1 MLGAWAELTGKRSR
15 VNRLESL
22 DFDEAEEDV
31 IRETARLPPE
41 KRSALLRRKAALTW
55 AMVVVMGIIIG
66 SIARAVLY
74 LAHVLGTGKWQR
86 VDSLTNS
93 GRFVEAWLTLLGI
106 CFGLSLFSGLLVVWA
121 PKSAGSGIPHVKA
134 YLNGI
139 NLHETLE
146 IKTLVA
152 KVIGISC
159 CVACGIPV
167 GREGPMVH
175 AGAII
180 AAFLARKSGHML
192 WLCQPS
198 QTRDQMRKLSFNND
212 HDRRIFI
219 SMGAAAGVAAAF
231 NAPIGGILFSLE
243 EVSSYWDQQLTWT
256 TFIAAAVSAF
266 TVNFWNVDGAARHL
280 IPSLEH
286 HGGSVSVSGTA
297 RQVTASAY
305 AVWELLP
312 IVLVGA
318 VCGLLGATFNTLNK
332 WLTICR
338 KRWYGN
344 TWKTPYLKMA
354 EAVLSVSLVVSLFYW
369 VPFAFPCRPLDDLP
383 FDLADA
389 IPVDISWVAH
399 QCRQPDAA
407 RTPTAG
413 AAPSPVGESPVGSN
427 GEVNEMATLL
437 LQTQE
442 DALKQLFSRGTS
454 TYFSLST
461 LACFTVLYFFCAI
474 FIYGIALPS
483 GLFVPCMLIGAAVG
497 RLTGELL
504 KAGYAGETFGMS
516 RVSPGVYAL
525 VGAAGMLG
533 GVTRMTIS
541 LTVIVV
547 ELSNDI
553 NLLLPIMLAIL
564 SSKLVGDRF
573 TISLYDIHIEL
584 GGAALL
590 RSTATST
597 ADALN
602 WMRSARSI
610 MATNVQVL
618 HETETTVGLVREMLR
633 STTHSGFP
641 VASTAV
647 DADGG
652 SADADGHRAEGR
664 ASKHCFAGLITRSK
678 LTQLLEHKV
687 QMRQM
692 SVGEVAAVP
701 ADEGK
706 RAASRPKLS
715 LRSRSV
721 SLNLLDDQEKLDL
734 RALMDR
740 TPYTVNENLRLYRVC
755 RLFQTMGLRQLIVL
769 DSTSAVVGIITRK
782 DILAAIEGKLHVLP
796 VATAWSPPVRRNPL
810 TTTMSPEFLPIRP
823 PSADEFAIGLSPAS
837 VGR

>member
-1 MLGAWAELTGKRSR
+1 M
-15 VNRLESL
+15 
-22 DFDEAEEDV
+22 
-31 IRETARLPPE
+31 
-41 KRSALLRRKAALTW
+41 
-55 AMVVVMGIIIG
+55 
-66 SIARAVLY
+66 
-74 LAHVLGTGKWQR
+74 
-86 VDSLTNS
+86 
-93 GRFVEAWLTLLGI
+93 
-106 CFGLSLFSGLLVVWA
+106 
-121 PKSAGSGIPHVKA
+121 
-134 YLNGI
+134 
-139 NLHETLE
+139 
-146 IKTLVA
+146 
-152 KVIGISC
+152 
-159 CVACGIPV
+159 
-167 GREGPMVH
+167 
-175 AGAII
+175 
-180 AAFLARKSGHML
+180 
-192 WLCQPS
+192 
-198 QTRDQMRKLSFNND
+198 
-212 HDRRIFI
+212 
-219 SMGAAAGVAAAF
+219 
-231 NAPIGGILFSLE
+231 
-243 EVSSYWDQQLTWT
+243 
-256 TFIAAAVSAF
+256 
-266 TVNFWNVDGAARHL
+266 
-280 IPSLEH
+280 
-286 HGGSVSVSGTA
+286 
-297 RQVTASAY
+297 QVTTASY

-318 VCGLLGATFNTLNK
+318 VCGLLGAAFNTLNK

-338 KRWYGN
+338 KKWYGD

-354 EAVLSVSLVVSLFYW
+354 EAVLSIALVVTIFYW

-383 FDLADA
+383 FDPAVA

-399 QCRQPDAA
+399 QCQQPGDAA
-407 RTPTAG
+407 ATGAASPTAG
-413 AAPSPVGESPVGSN
+413 ETPAGST

-461 LACFTVLYFFCAI
+461 LACFIVIYFFSAI
-474 FIYGIALPS
+474 FIYGIAVPS

-516 RVSPGVYAL
+516 HISPGVYAL

-584 GGAALL
+584 AGAALL

-610 MATNVQVL
+610 MATNVQIL
-618 HETETTVGLVREMLR
+618 HETDSTIGLVREMLR
-633 STTHSGFP
+633 TTAHSGFP
-641 VASTAV
+641 VASTIG
-647 DADGG
+647 DAPDRGDAQG
-652 SADADGHRAEGR
+652 ADAP

-678 LTQLLEHKV
+678 LEQLLQHKM
-687 QMRQM
+687 QGRRTPGG
-692 SVGEVAAVP
+692 GEGASNTP
-701 ADEGK
+701 KELK
-706 RAASRPKLS
+706 RAVS
-715 LRSRSV
+715 RSRFSLPFRGVSV
-721 SLNLLDDQEKLDL
+721 SLLDDDEKVDL
-734 RALMDR
+734 RPLMDR

-769 DSTSAVVGIITRK
+769 DSASAVVGIITRK

-796 VATAWSPPVRRNPL
+796 VAPGWRPPVRINPL
-810 TTTMSPEFLPIRP
+810 TRMMTPELLPIRP
-823 PSADEFAIGLSPAS
+823 PSASEFVLGRSPGPP
-837 VGR
+837 GRSGS